1 LTLSPGRRKLASKNN
16 QEEDNAMRFEN
27 KGVMITGGAG
37 GIGRETGFHFAAEG
51 ASVAVA
57 DLDLDQANRVAGEIK
72 EKGGKAFAF
81 KLDVTDQ
88 AETDSVVAAA
98 AAAMGTLDVVFCNAG
113 IREIAPSHELALDQ
127 WKAVI
132 DVNVTGV
139 FISAQAFARHCIA
152 KGKGGAIVNTASTLG
167 VMAATSRCA
176 YTTSKL
182 AVVGM
187 TKALAMDLAP
197 HNIRVN
203 AVGPGVI
210 RTPLTERYFQD
221 PEMAARIKE
230 IHAMNRWGE
239 PSEIARA
246 VLFLASDEASFCTGH
261 NMVIDG
267 GWTIGKRM

>member
-1 LTLSPGRRKLASKNN
+1 
-16 QEEDNAMRFEN
+16 MRFEN
-27 KGVMITGGAG
+27 KGVIITGGAG

-57 DLDLDQANRVAGEIK
+57 DLDLDQANRVAEEIK
-72 EKGGKAFAF
+72 EKGGKAFGF
-81 KLDVTDQ
+81 QLDVTDQ
-88 AETDSVVAAA
+88 PRTEAVVEAAA
-98 AAAMGTLDVVFCNAG
+98 EAMGSLDVIFCNAG
-113 IREIAPSHELALDQ
+113 IREIAPANELALAEWQ
-127 WKAVI
+127 AVI
-132 DVNVTGV
+132 NVNVTGV

-167 VMAATSRCA
+167 VMAATARCA
-176 YTTSKL
+176 YTTSKH

-197 HNIRVN
+197 HDIRVN

-221 PEMAARIKE
+221 AEMAAKVKE

-239 PSEIARA
+239 PSEIASA
-246 VLFLASDEASFCTGH
+246 VLFLASDDASFCTGH
-261 NMVIDG
+261 NLVIDG
-267 GWTIGKRM
+267 GWTAGKRM